1 MRDLVSF
8 VQFKKRE
15 KHSWKSVNVSKV
27 AGLRPATLLK
37 AALPHGC
44 FSRFSNSTNGT
55 KSRNTSHITEA
66 LEIIAGLHEEEATYE
81 EIHATGWVSQ
91 SKKDAL
97 TL

>member
-8 VQFKKRE
+8 VQFKK
-15 KHSWKSVNVSKV
+15 HSWRSAAFSKV
-27 AGLRPATLLK
+27 AGLKPATLLK
-37 AALPHGC
+37 LTLFHEC
-44 FSRFSNSTNGT
+44 FSRFLNCTNDT
-55 KSRNTSHITEA
+55 KSRKASHITEA

>member
-1 MRDLVSF
+1 MVSF

-15 KHSWKSVNVSKV
+15 KHSWKSVNFSKV

-37 AALPHGC
+37 AALLHEC
-44 FSRFSNSTNGT
+44 FSRFLNCTNDT
-55 KSRNTSHITEA
+55 KSRKASHITEA

-81 EIHATGWVSQ
+81 EIHATGWESQ